1 MMAKLR
7 SKKNRRENE
16 ERRRRGRTKHGKRNV
31 KKRKKKQAVSGHAKV
46 VGQVTV
52 LSLAM
57 EAKERWRM
65 TLETTRRRWRPR
77 RLRRWRYR
85 DGWT

>member
-1 MMAKLR
+1 M
-7 SKKNRRENE
+7 
-16 ERRRRGRTKHGKRNV
+16 

-57 EAKERWRM
+57 EAKERWSIAREIRQVEE
-65 TLETTRRRWRPR
+65 L
-77 RLRRWRYR
+77 
-85 DGWT
+85 GN